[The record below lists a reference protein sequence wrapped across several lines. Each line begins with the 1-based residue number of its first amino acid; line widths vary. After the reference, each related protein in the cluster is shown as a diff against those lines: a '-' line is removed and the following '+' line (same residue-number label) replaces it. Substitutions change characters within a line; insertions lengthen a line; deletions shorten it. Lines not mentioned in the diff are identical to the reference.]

1 MPVKL
6 GTVHPDLC
14 ISRGGTPQYLKAT
27 ANNPLSCPSPQPIQ
41 GRPGSELPPV
51 AGSPL
56 HLQPGEIRS
65 QGWGGVWGWRG
76 RYEDDRLPTERG
88 AGL

>member
-1 MPVKL
+1 MLVLTGELVAEEQTPVIT
-6 GTVHPDLC
+6 GTIHPDLC

-56 HLQPGEIRS
+56 HLRPGEIRS
-65 QGWGGVWGWRG
+65 QGWVGV
-76 RYEDDRLPTERG
+76 EVERKV
-88 AGL
+88 